1 MKDYSSYV
9 ILITTIVGLSILFAY
24 FGWERWIEADM
35 IKQYGYEPDYLE
47 ENRASSFLKCL
58 YCGSNIPE
66 NKSKYCSEKCKEK
79 NSVWYCE
86 DSAIW
91 KK

>member
-1 MKDYSSYV
+1 
-9 ILITTIVGLSILFAY
+9 
-24 FGWERWIEADM
+24 M
-35 IKQYGYEPDYLE
+35 IKQYSYEPDYLE
-47 ENRASSFLKCL
+47 ENSASSFLKCL

-86 DSAIW
+86 DSAI
-91 KK
+91 